1 MAPRATDGVRVKAQ
15 LAKARATLEM
25 AGIPLPWLDA
35 EILVAH
41 VLQSSRERL
50 HSHPEREL
58 TIGQRARLR
67 RLTSR
72 RVARVPV
79 PYLVGER
86 EFYGYMFR
94 VTPAVLI
101 PRPSSELL
109 VELAIDWLKANPR
122 ARRMIDLGTGSGAV
136 AISVARGVPQVRI
149 EARDVSARALNVADQ
164 NIAHYRLR
172 RRITTV
178 KGDLLRGASPADLIL
193 ANLPYI
199 PEALRRIRPKE
210 LEYEPALALDGGKD
224 GLSLIRVALAQAP
237 AILKPGGLVLFE
249 CDPAQTR
256 RIVRLAQGHWPMA
269 QIGVHKDL
277 AGLDRVVRTQTGRR
291 AGRPTHRTSL
301 RRRSGFAPA
310 PLSPSQPTP
319 FTASVPA
326 PRTRPRLLGS
336 TPCSAADT

>member
-58 TIGQRARLR
+58 TAAQRAQLR

-109 VELAIDWLKANPR
+109 VELAIDWLKAHPR

-136 AISVARGVPQVRI
+136 AISVAKAVPQVQI
-149 EARDVSARALNVADQ
+149 EARDLSARALKVADE
-164 NIAHYRLR
+164 NVAHYRLR
-172 RRITTV
+172 GRITTV
-178 KGDLLRGASPADLIL
+178 KGDLLRRASPADLIL

-237 AILKPGGLVLFE
+237 AVLKPGGLVLFE
-249 CDPAQTR
+249 CDPAQIR
-256 RIVRLAQGHWPMA
+256 RIVRLAQGHWPTA
-269 QIGVHKDL
+269 QVSVHKDL
-277 AGLDRVVRTQTGRR
+277 AGQDRVVRIQT
-291 AGRPTHRTSL
+291 
-301 RRRSGFAPA
+301 
-310 PLSPSQPTP
+310 
-319 FTASVPA
+319 
-326 PRTRPRLLGS
+326 
-336 TPCSAADT
+336 